1 MDTMK
6 FRVLEIILQNRHANF
21 DTKRVALMSGLPEM
35 SWEEIASF
43 IALLGKEGYLNNLY
57 GDNEVQAI
65 AVQPDALARLYDARE
80 TSKSDKAK
88 EVIDRILKLAPAIAK
103 VVS

>member
-35 SWEEIASF
+35 SWEEITIF
-43 IALLGKEGYLNNLY
+43 IAVLGREGYLQNFY
-57 GDNEVQAI
+57 GNDELQAVF
-65 AVQPDALARLYDARE
+65 VQPAARARLYDARE
-80 TSKSDKAK
+80 NVKSEMAKAI
-88 EVIDRILKLAPAIAK
+88 IDRIFKLAL
-103 VVS
+103 